1 MEQVFQAVQGDVGQ
15 QGRDRP
21 ANNLAKTVTIET
33 IIERARLRPQYGQG
47 WTPGGM

>member
-1 MEQVFQAVQGDVGQ
+1 VM
-15 QGRDRP
+15 
-21 ANNLAKTVTIET
+21 IET